1 MNTMEKSNLL
11 LVGSKI
17 LPPDYSS
24 MVLLVDDQA
33 MVAQAVRRLLADQAD
48 IHLHYSS
55 DPTDAINAANT
66 IKPTVILQDWVMPS
80 VDGLELLRLF
90 RSNPTTAD
98 TPIIVLSTEE
108 SPEIKSQAFAAG
120 ANDYLV
126 KLPDKVELIARI
138 RHHSKSF
145 LNQVQRDEAYHALQE
160 SQKQLSISNM
170 NLILLNQKLAEATH
184 AKAEFLA
191 NMSHEIRTPMNGVI
205 GMTTLL
211 LDTELTDEQRGFVET
226 IRVSGDT
233 LLTVINDILDFSKI
247 EAGKLDLEDHA
258 FDLRSCLEESV
269 ELLAVNAAEKKI
281 DLAYEL
287 DEAVSETVVGDAT
300 RLRQVLVN
308 LVGNAVKFT
317 AAGEVVVKGCLAEGA
332 SQPDL
337 LHFCVTDTGIGIP
350 KNRQDRLFK
359 SFSQVDSS
367 TTRQFGGTG
376 LGLAISKRLVDLMGG
391 RMWVESEPGQGSTFH
406 FTIRATPFPGAVA
419 APWNGLCPHL
429 AGKRVIV
436 VEDNATNRRI
446 LDYWLKKFGM
456 QSHVVATSKELL
468 NCLQLDQT
476 FECAVLDA
484 QLPDMDGLLLAETLS
499 KLPAA
504 QSLDKLLLTSV
515 RLRAG
520 DSQAAAAGISI
531 CVYKPIRPKQLLDA
545 LSQVFDRRKSSARK
559 GSAAHTFDP
568 LLASRLPLR
577 ILMADDCRVNQ
588 KVGEGFFEKLGYRA
602 DFVSNGLEVLQALEL
617 QSYDI
622 VFMDVQMPE
631 MDGYTAAQEI
641 RRRWRE
647 QGQPRIVAVTAN
659 AMQGDREKCLEA
671 GMDDYISKPIRIE
684 DLRRTLERW
693 GRSGKRNS

>member
-1 MNTMEKSNLL
+1 MNTMEKSNIS
-11 LVGSKI
+11 LVEPKT
-17 LPPDYSS
+17 LPPAYSS

-33 MVAQAVRRLLADQAD
+33 MVAQAVRRLLADQPD
-48 IHLHYSS
+48 IHLHYAS
-55 DPTDAINAANT
+55 DPTDAINAADT

-80 VDGLELLRLF
+80 IDGLKLLRLF

-108 SPEIKSQAFAAG
+108 SPEVKSQAFAAG

-138 RHHSKSF
+138 RHHSKAF

-160 SQKQLSISNM
+160 SQKQLSVSHT
-170 NLILLNQKLAEATH
+170 NLILLNQKLEEATR

-205 GMTTLL
+205 GMTSLL
-211 LDTELTDEQRGFVET
+211 LDTELTDEQRDFVET

-233 LLTVINDILDFSKI
+233 LVTVINDILDFSKI
-247 EAGKLDLEDHA
+247 EAGKLSLEDHP

-269 ELLAVNAAEKKI
+269 ELLAVKAAEKKL

-287 DEAVSETVVGDAT
+287 DESVSETVVGDVT

-317 AAGEVVVKGCLAEGA
+317 AAGEVVVKGCLAEDD
-332 SQPDL
+332 SQPGL
-337 LHFCVTDTGIGIP
+337 LHFSVRDTGIGIP
-350 KNRQDRLFK
+350 KDRQDRLFK
-359 SFSQVDSS
+359 SFSQIDSS

-391 RMWVESEPGQGSTFH
+391 RMWVVSERGQGSTFH
-406 FTIRATPFPGAVA
+406 FTIGVTPYPGATA
-419 APWNGLCPHL
+419 APWQGLCPHL

-446 LDYWLKKFGM
+446 LEYWLERFGM
-456 QSHVVATSKELL
+456 HSLVVSTSQELL
-468 NCLQLDQT
+468 SHLEQDQA
-476 FECAVLDA
+476 FECAILDA
-484 QLPDMDGLLLAETLS
+484 QLPDMEGLQLAEAVV

-504 QSLDKLLLTSV
+504 QSMDRLLLTSV

-520 DSQAAAAGISI
+520 DPRAAAAGISI
-531 CVYKPIRPKQLLDA
+531 CVYKPIRPRQLLDA
-545 LSQVFDRRKSSARK
+545 LTQVFDRRKSSNRK
-559 GSAAHTFDP
+559 APATPAFDP
-568 LLASRLPLR
+568 LMASRLPLR

-588 KVGEGFFEKLGYRA
+588 KVGQGLLGKLGYRA
-602 DFVSNGLEVLQALEL
+602 DVVSNGLEVVQALEL
-617 QSYDI
+617 QPYDI
-622 VFMDVQMPE
+622 VFLDVQMPE
-631 MDGYTAAQEI
+631 MDGYSAAREI
-641 RRRWRE
+641 RKRWE
-647 QGQPRIVAVTAN
+647 KKGEPRIVAMTGN

-671 GMDDYISKPIRIE
+671 GMDDYIAKPVRID

-693 GRSGKRNS
+693 GRPSKRTS